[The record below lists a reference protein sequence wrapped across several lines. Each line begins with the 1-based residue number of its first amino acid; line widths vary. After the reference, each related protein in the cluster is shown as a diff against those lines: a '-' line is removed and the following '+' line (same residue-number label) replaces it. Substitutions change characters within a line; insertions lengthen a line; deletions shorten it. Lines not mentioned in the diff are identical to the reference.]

1 MTRRATRSLLLVAS
15 SLFSAIL
22 SGNGWAQEAPA
33 AISGSAGSRTSQAAP
48 DLNPSIMYCPPP
60 RSIAGKPLPYEIAL
74 RNTGAIA
81 PDKLSVTT
89 DLPAN
94 MLFAGGSSG
103 VTVNGEQRAIRW
115 EGRLPPGEETNVRWA
130 IIAAPDSAGSW
141 ANTRTFIGWDNWS
154 ERDGFWHQ
162 DSATRNCESELVD
175 RPPAPGSEPS
185 TFLLLASL
193 ALLPLVMASVF
204 ALVRAGESRRGKQSL
219 GTGAP
224 SATPGPR
231 IDRRLILAM
240 SLGFV
245 ASIWVTEALIALVV
259 LPNVRAFTAY
269 REASCTVLDRSLQSR
284 QSTSTGSGG
293 KRTTYFAPMYAVRYQ
308 ADGAEQVA
316 MGPGVWGGMDTASES
331 RAAEA
336 LSAYAP
342 GTAYPCWYDPDDYR
356 VFVFTRRPG
365 GFSLMIVFPLMLM
378 WLTGRALK
386 KMILGRW

>member
-1 MTRRATRSLLLVAS
+1 MH
-15 SLFSAIL
+15 
-22 SGNGWAQEAPA
+22 
-33 AISGSAGSRTSQAAP
+33 
-48 DLNPSIMYCPPP
+48 CPPP
-60 RSIAGKPLPYEIAL
+60 RSVAGKPLAYEITL
-74 RNTGAIA
+74 RNTGAIG
-81 PDKLSVTT
+81 PDKLAVTT

-103 VTVNGEQRAIRW
+103 VTVGGEQRAIRW
-115 EGRLPPGEETNVRWA
+115 EGRLAPGEETRVSWA
-130 IIAAPDSAGSW
+130 IIAAPDRAGSW
-141 ANTRTFIGWDNWS
+141 ASTRTFIGWDNWS
-154 ERDGFWHQ
+154 ESDGFWHQ

-193 ALLPLVMASVF
+193 ALLPLVMASAF
-204 ALVRAGESRRGKQSL
+204 ALVRAGESRRGKQSS
-219 GTGAP
+219 GTEA
-224 SATPGPR
+224 SAATPSPR
-231 IDRRLILAM
+231 IGRLMVAAM

-245 ASIWVTEALIALVV
+245 ASIWVTEAMFGMVV

-269 REASCTVLDRSLQSR
+269 REASCTVLDRSIHSR

-293 KRTTYFAPMYAVRYQ
+293 KRTTYFAPMYAVGYK
-308 ADGAEQVA
+308 ADGMEQVA
-316 MGPGVWGGMDTASES
+316 MGPGSWGGMDTASKS
-331 RAAEA
+331 RATEA
-336 LSAYAP
+336 LAAYAP

-386 KMILGRW
+386 KMIQGRW